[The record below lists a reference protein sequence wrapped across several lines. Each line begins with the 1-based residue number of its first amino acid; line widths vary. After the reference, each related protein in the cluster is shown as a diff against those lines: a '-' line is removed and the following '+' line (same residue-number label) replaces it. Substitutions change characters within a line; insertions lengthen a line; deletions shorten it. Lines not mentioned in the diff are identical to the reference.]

1 MPRLLA
7 EKGNRLV
14 LGDVNAA
21 ELGALARDLNA
32 TAVVLDA
39 SDPEAVRGFVDQ
51 AAGELGGLDAAWSN
65 LGVQIA
71 ATAETVTVEELDRSW
86 AINVRAHAV
95 LCGAAIPY
103 IRTAGGGAILITASN
118 AALLSEAGMLPYTVT
133 KAAAV
138 ALARQVARDFAS
150 DGDSR
155 ERTLPGL
162 GRHAVQRACVAGI
175 RRAREVPRGSARPR
189 PASAHRDSGGD
200 RPPRLAFLLSDDA
213 AYVTGHAFVA
223 DGGELSGRLTLQLDL
238 DEGDFGLASRSR
250 RRAR

>member
-1 MPRLLA
+1 VARVAVLGSATGIGAAGARLLA
-7 EKGNRLV
+7 EKGNRLA
-14 LGDVNAA
+14 LGDVNAPVLE
-21 ELGALARDLNA
+21 ELAGDLDA

-39 SDPEAVRGFVDQ
+39 SDPEAVRGFVDR
-51 AAGELGGLDAAWSN
+51 AASELGGLDAAWSN

-95 LCGAAIPY
+95 LCGAAVPH

-150 DGDSR
+150 DGVRVNALCPGWVDTPFNEPAWRTYGGR
-155 ERTLPGL
+155 EKFLE
-162 GRHAVQRACVAGI
+162 AVPDLVPL
-175 RRAREVPRGSARPR
+175 RRISTPDEIARLA
-189 PASAHRDSGGD
+189 
-200 RPPRLAFLLSDDA
+200 AFLLSDDA

-223 DGGELSGRLTLQLDL
+223 DGGELLVV
-238 DEGDFGLASRSR
+238 
-250 RRAR
+250 